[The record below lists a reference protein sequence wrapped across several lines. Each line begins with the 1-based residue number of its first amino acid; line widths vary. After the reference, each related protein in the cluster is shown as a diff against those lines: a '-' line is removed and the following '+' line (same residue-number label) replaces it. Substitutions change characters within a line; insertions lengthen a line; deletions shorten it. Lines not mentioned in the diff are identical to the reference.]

1 MGAQF
6 RPTQSQGTPF
16 VGVQYVGVQYVAAT
30 NCDPSADVRIQKPV
44 KLARPVTS
52 VQPVQPIIWPVQP
65 LQPDAQVE
73 IKPRAIGLC
82 IRRRMA

>member
-16 VGVQYVGVQYVAAT
+16 VGVQYVAAT

-44 KLARPVTS
+44 KLARPVTA

-73 IKPRAIGLC
+73 PIKPRAIGLC